1 MLHTNLGSLATRIQ
15 AFRPKPDTV
24 MYYRTRGGKGPGGD

>member
-15 AFRPKPDTV
+15 ASGPKAHTV
-24 MYYRTRGGKGPGGD
+24 MYYRTRGGKAPGGD